1 MTMPAMDNALAEP
14 YLVITTDSHL
24 IARHETLPAV
34 VALDAARQPAPDA
47 LLGGAGI
54 AFIGEAT
61 FRTGFRRFDTEIG
74 GLSGI
79 TYDPVRGL
87 YYTLSDDRSDA
98 RFYTVTIDLGDGALD
113 DGDVTFTGVI
123 RLTDRAGTSFPDGG
137 VDPEGIAL
145 TNRDTVFIASEG
157 NARQLVPP
165 FVDEFTLGGGLLKEL
180 PVDASYTPDAT
191 QRSGIRHNLAFES
204 ATVSP
209 DNAIVTTALENA
221 LIQDGPAAD
230 SDNGSPVRIR
240 QWDARSG
247 EPLGEV
253 VYTVD
258 TLSEP
263 PADPNGFATNG
274 LVELLAIDNA
284 GTLLALE
291 RSFAKG
297 AGNSIRLY
305 QARTAVADNVIGVP
319 SLLAAPV
326 ANEAEKELV
335 LDLATLGIPLDN
347 VEGMTWGPDL
357 ADGRKTLIMVS
368 DNNFNESQFTQ
379 FLAFAVDPTKSA
391 SDIHGPDTGNHG
403 HTDEP
408 PLGSGGVAPADGGS
422 DDQSLNDGAA
432 LDVFPQGQRGTAHA
446 SANERRAAA
455 VTPAVRPGSP
465 LPGTPA
471 PPGTGTG
478 GVGG

>member
-1 MTMPAMDNALAEP
+1 MTTPAMDNALADAD
-14 YLVITTDSHL
+14 LVATTDSHV
-24 IARHETLPAV
+24 IARHENLPAV

-47 LLGGAGI
+47 PMGVAGI
-54 AFIGEAT
+54 EFIGEAT
-61 FRTGFRRFDTEIG
+61 FRTGYHRFDTEVG

-79 TYDPVRGL
+79 TYDPVRGP

-98 RFYTVTIDLGDGALD
+98 RFYTVAIDLGDGVLD
-113 DGDVTFTGVI
+113 DGDVTFTGVT
-123 RLTDRAGTSFPDGG
+123 RLTDRAGTSFPDGV

-157 NARQLVPP
+157 NARQLISP
-165 FVDEFTLGGGLLKEL
+165 FVDEFSLGGGLLKEL
-180 PVDASYTPDAT
+180 PVSDIYTPDAG
-191 QRSGIRHNLAFES
+191 QRSGIRNNLAFES

-209 DNAIVTTALENA
+209 DNAFVTTALENA

-230 SDNGSPVRIR
+230 IDDGSPVRIR
-240 QWDARSG
+240 QWDAHSG

-258 TLSEP
+258 APSEP

-284 GTLLALE
+284 GTFLTLE
-291 RSFAKG
+291 RSFSEG
-297 AGNSIRLY
+297 VGNSIRLY
-305 QARTAVADNVIGVP
+305 QASTAAADDVIDVP
-319 SLLAAPV
+319 SLAAAPV

-357 ADGRKTLIMVS
+357 PDGRKTLVMVS
-368 DNNFNESQFTQ
+368 DNNFNETQFTQ
-379 FLAFAVDPTKSA
+379 FLAFAVDLSDTA
-391 SDIHGPDTGNHG
+391 SDTYGPDTGSLG

-408 PLGSGGVAPADGGS
+408 LFGIGGEAPASGGGGT
-422 DDQSLNDGAA
+422 DDQSLNDGAS
-432 LDVFPQGQRGTAHA
+432 LDVFPLG
-446 SANERRAAA
+446 
-455 VTPAVRPGSP
+455 
-465 LPGTPA
+465 
-471 PPGTGTG
+471 
-478 GVGG
+478 